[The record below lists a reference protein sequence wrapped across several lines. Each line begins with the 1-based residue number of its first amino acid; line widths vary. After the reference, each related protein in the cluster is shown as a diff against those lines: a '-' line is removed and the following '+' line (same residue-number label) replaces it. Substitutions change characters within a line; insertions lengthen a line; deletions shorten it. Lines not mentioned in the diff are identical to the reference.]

1 MKPVK
6 STPKVQ
12 DSLTVVLTPVQKHD
26 NFEEKKDESKNTNK

>member
-12 DSLTVVLTPVQKHD
+12 DSLTVVLTPVQKD
-26 NFEEKKDESKNTNK
+26 DKSEEKKNESKHQNK